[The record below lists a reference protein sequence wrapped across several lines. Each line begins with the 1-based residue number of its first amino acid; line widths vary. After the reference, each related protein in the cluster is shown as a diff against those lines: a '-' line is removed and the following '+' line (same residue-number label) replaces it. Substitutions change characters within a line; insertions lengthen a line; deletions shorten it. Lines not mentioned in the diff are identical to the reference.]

1 MVSYSSIKAF
11 INTFTAS
18 LRLLAAPCGVDV
30 VCIQAGFLD
39 TQMTKPIQEQGSI
52 AGQSFLGS
60 AEELAAKMK
69 EGVEKGGRGI
79 VIWPETEG
87 AVMYAL
93 RGEFCCCD
101 W

>member
-1 MVSYSSIKAF
+1 
-11 INTFTAS
+11 
-18 LRLLAAPCGVDV
+18 
-30 VCIQAGFLD
+30 
-39 TQMTKPIQEQGSI
+39 MTKPMQEQGGI